1 MSLET
6 LPDYVCIG
14 SISRNGD
21 IIIPN
26 PHTEILPGDDL
37 LLFTKEKNIQKAENL
52 FL

>member
-1 MSLET
+1 MEK

-14 SISRNGD
+14 AIFRNGD

-26 PHTEILPGDDL
+26 PLTEVLPADEL
-37 LLFTKEKNIQKAENL
+37 LLFTKEKNIVKAENL